1 MKVVLVRR
9 FSYSCIYFP
18 EMYGK
23 TSTDMVMVDMIMD
36 TLVDMFD
43 PFVTANF
50 TKDEAQKVNLIK

>member
-1 MKVVLVRR
+1 MKVVLVRG